1 MESVGEK
8 EKEGSVE
15 KNHEE
20 EKESREQVIEHADER
35 EIFMVKGV
43 VVGLQTLEQEPHDV
57 SSPTKEGTTMLA
69 SSFPPF
75 KLSQIILQRNS
86 LQMSSFLS
94 FDEPSL
100 KVPYHES

>member
-1 MESVGEK
+1 
-8 EKEGSVE
+8 
-15 KNHEE
+15 
-20 EKESREQVIEHADER
+20 
-35 EIFMVKGV
+35 MVRGV
-43 VVGLQTLEQEPHDV
+43 VISLQTLKQEPHEV

-69 SSFPPF
+69 SSLAHF
-75 KLSQIILQRNS
+75 KLPQIIPQKNS